1 MTITTSNWANR
12 TMWIGDILDI
22 MRGMNPDIAV
32 ALLLALF
39 LGTGVTYSVVVPP
52 L

>member
-1 MTITTSNWANR
+1 MTTPNWANR

-22 MRGMNPDIAV
+22 MGGVNPDIAV

-39 LGTGVTYSVVVPP
+39 LGTGVAYSIVVP
-52 L
+52 LL